1 MTALLTRTAIDRA
14 GLTRPEL
21 EAVLRCCMTRIRR
34 GVYVIRGECPSEE
47 HKRLR
52 TIAEPPT
59 NGAGSDIDR
68 PGLRGHTAK
77 LRVVVQS
84 YSRSL
89 PEGSAFSHLSAA
101 LLWGLPVTRPIQHR
115 AEAIHPSRSREYR
128 QLRLRKRT
136 LPDDDVNTLDGARV
150 TTVRRTLIDVAHDYP
165 LDISVPMIDHALRA
179 GLVSSPEV
187 AEISDAFSSRKGAP
201 RARTAFALSH
211 AVRESPAESICAVRF
226 HELGLEGFIAQV
238 EFRDETGVFIA
249 RVDFAHREAR
259 VIVEVN
265 GEIKYVD
272 GDAGAQRA
280 RRERRRDYRLR
291 NLDYRVFQLGWPD
304 LFKTEAFTEIRRAV
318 SARHRDW

>member
-1 MTALLTRTAIDRA
+1 MTALLTRASIDRA

-34 GVYVIRGECPSEE
+34 GVYVIRGECPTED

-59 NGAGSDIDR
+59 TGAESDIDR

-77 LRVVVQS
+77 LRVVVHS
-84 YSRSL
+84 YSTSL

-101 LLWGLPVTRPIQHR
+101 LLWGLPITRPIQHR

-136 LPDDDVNTLDGARV
+136 LTDDVTTLEGARV
-150 TTVRRTLIDVAHDYP
+150 TMVRRTLVDVAHDYP
-165 LDISVPMIDHALRA
+165 LDISVPMIDHALRT

-187 AEISDAFSSRKGAP
+187 AEISAEFSSRKGAP
-201 RARTAFALSH
+201 RARMAFALSSG
-211 AVRESPAESICAVRF
+211 VRESPAESICAVRF
-226 HELGLEGFIAQV
+226 HELGMEGFIPQV
-238 EFRDETGVFIA
+238 EFRDEAGVFIA

-304 LFKTEAFTEIRRAV
+304 LFTPEAFTEIRRAV
-318 SARHRDW
+318 SARRRDR